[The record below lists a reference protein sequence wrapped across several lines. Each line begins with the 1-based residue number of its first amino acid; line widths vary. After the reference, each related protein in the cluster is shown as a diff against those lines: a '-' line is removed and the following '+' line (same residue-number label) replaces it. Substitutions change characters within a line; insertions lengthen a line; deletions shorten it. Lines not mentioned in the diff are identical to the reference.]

1 MEFSQLINFIAGQEI
16 FSLFFKIFA
25 VVFGF
30 LYIIYSLVIFKQ
42 TQIMTRTVETAGTT
56 FILLISMI
64 QIGIGIGLLFFS
76 LLLL

>member
-1 MEFSQLINFIAGQEI
+1 MEFSQLINFITGQEI

-56 FILLISMI
+56 FILLLSMI

>member
-1 MEFSQLINFIAGQEI
+1 MEFSQLINFITGQEI